1 MCQYCTPYYSHDVN
15 GYQAYRNPVPYD
27 YETYDDRQFLFPI
40 ITGGLMGP
48 PSGPPPG
55 PPNFG
60 PPFGQQGQDVGPP
73 NSPPPSFVPMQSQ
86 EISTFAVDPG
96 SIRRCL
102 FRFTYVWLQNRQQFW
117 FYPTFVGRSSISG
130 YRWNGFRWL
139 FFGIDLRRIS
149 SFTCV

>member
-1 MCQYCTPYYSHDVN
+1 
-15 GYQAYRNPVPYD
+15 
-27 YETYDDRQFLFPI
+27 
-40 ITGGLMGP
+40 MGP